1 MHFDTVIDAAKQVGY
16 IDITKTRY
24 DHVGFGLVLQV
35 MPGEEET
42 KEAVK
47 PAAGG
52 KGKKVDK
59 KEGEEEKK
67 Q

>member
-1 MHFDTVIDAAKQVGY
+1 VIDSAKQVGY

-42 KEAVK
+42 KEVGK

>member
-1 MHFDTVIDAAKQVGY
+1 VTYEGQKLHFDTVIDAAKQVGY

-42 KEAVK
+42 
-47 PAAGG
+47 
-52 KGKKVDK
+52 
-59 KEGEEEKK
+59 
-67 Q
+67 